1 MANRLANSFQLEL
14 KDCSTY
20 LYARMSGLELAGNNA
35 VYAVSFESSFL
46 VMHFPFESERLVLVG
61 GTLL

>member
-20 LYARMSGLELAGNNA
+20 LYARMSGLELAGNHA
-35 VYAVSFESSFL
+35 VYAVSFESSFFA
-46 VMHFPFESERLVLVG
+46 VHFPFESETLVLVG